1 MEECVFFNIANNK
14 IPCIKVYEDDDFL
27 AFLDIHPINRGHTLV
42 IPKKHYKDLFEIDE
56 DILKK
61 YLLVIKKVAFATKKA
76 LNADG
81 INIGMNNGETAG
93 QVVMHAHIHIIPRF
107 TSDGLANWDRK
118 VEIKQE
124 ELEEIAEKIR
134 KEI

>member
-1 MEECVFFNIANNK
+1 MEECVFCNIVNNK

-107 TSDGLANWDRK
+107 TSDGLMNWDGK

>member
-1 MEECVFFNIANNK
+1 MEECVFCNIANNK

-93 QVVMHAHIHIIPRF
+93 QVVMHAHINIIQRF